1 MVSSTPEVRQLNRE
15 RIRRELHVRKTCT
28 KAEMA
33 AWTGLSVSTCNTILN
48 EMRADGEIIRT
59 SQEDGYVGRPAS
71 RFAYNADYLHVLVV
85 CVVTEHGENTVA
97 FAVAGA
103 LGQVRLSEQRH
114 PDAITYS
121 VIEELIAEQLATDEL
136 IRGIALGIPGVAR
149 DGVVEDC
156 DVDALV
162 GVDVAGGVR
171 DRFGINPEVRNDMDF
186 IATGVYTSTPH
197 NGGSLAAMLFPEDG
211 YVGCGFVID
220 GAVLQGHSGFAGEL
234 YRIAEGFGIDRQAQL
249 NALQDRHDFRELAA
263 KAALIVCCTFDPEV
277 IVLLGH
283 GMDTDDLQAI
293 RLLISNAVT
302 ESHVRHARRDRVDLR
317 RSHLRL
323 GDDRQP
329 CRGQPASSGCGGAR
343 SVTFYRRAV
352 RLEPRS
358 PLARGARGRERDL
371 CDRGRKPARG
381 RPAGAVPGPQQR
393 PGGAANRVVVR
404 ARLDRRRILH
414 ASGDGRCSFVD
425 ARDIAGVANAVLTEP
440 GHHRREYALSGPDA
454 ITMSDV
460 AKRSGAP
467 WGGRSKQSR
476 WKCLSTKGISRVLAT
491 IWRPSTP
498 SPTSTVQ

>member
-71 RFAYNADYLHVLVV
+71 RFEYNADYLHVLVV
-85 CVVTEHGENTVA
+85 YVVT
-97 FAVAGA
+97 
-103 LGQVRLSEQRH
+103 
-114 PDAITYS
+114 
-121 VIEELIAEQLATDEL
+121 
-136 IRGIALGIPGVAR
+136 
-149 DGVVEDC
+149 
-156 DVDALV
+156 
-162 GVDVAGGVR
+162 
-171 DRFGINPEVRNDMDF
+171 
-186 IATGVYTSTPH
+186 
-197 NGGSLAAMLFPEDG
+197 
-211 YVGCGFVID
+211 
-220 GAVLQGHSGFAGEL
+220 
-234 YRIAEGFGIDRQAQL
+234 
-249 NALQDRHDFRELAA
+249 ALQDRHDFRELAA

-358 PLARGARGRERDL
+358 HLARGARGRERDL

>member
-1 MVSSTPEVRQLNRE
+1 M
-15 RIRRELHVRKTCT
+15 
-28 KAEMA
+28 
-33 AWTGLSVSTCNTILN
+33 
-48 EMRADGEIIRT
+48 
-59 SQEDGYVGRPAS
+59 
-71 RFAYNADYLHVLVV
+71 
-85 CVVTEHGENTVA
+85 A
-97 FAVAGA
+97 FAVADA

-121 VIEELIAEQLATDEL
+121 VLEELIAEQLATDEL

-329 CRGQPASSGCGGAR
+329 CRGQPASSGCG
-343 SVTFYRRAV
+343 VRAV
-352 RLEPRS
+352 SRSTAVPFDWSHEAPWPAVLEGANAIYVIVDESPHGVDRLGRFLDLS
-358 PLARGARGRERDL
+358 NARGVQRIVLLSARDWIDAAS
-371 CDRGRKPARG
+371 CT
-381 RPAGAVPGPQQR
+381 R
-393 PGGAANRVVVR
+393 PGT
-404 ARLDRRRILH
+404 
-414 ASGDGRCSFVD
+414 
-425 ARDIAGVANAVLTEP
+425 AGVP
-440 GHHRREYALSGPDA
+440 S
-454 ITMSDV
+454 
-460 AKRSGAP
+460 
-467 WGGRSKQSR
+467 
-476 WKCLSTKGISRVLAT
+476 STRA
-491 IWRPSTP
+491 
-498 SPTSTVQ
+498 